1 MLDFFT
7 TIDDFVWG
15 PPLLVLLVGTG
26 IYLTIRLGLL
36 QVLRLP
42 KAFNLSLLKIKGK
55 VIFLVLQP
63 LRLLSQQLL
72 VQVTLS
78 V

>member
-26 IYLTIRLGLL
+26 IYLTLRLGLL

-42 KAFNLSLLKIKGK
+42 KIKGK

-63 LRLLSQQLL
+63 LRQLLLQLL
-72 VQVTLS
+72 VQVTLLG
-78 V
+78 

>member
-26 IYLTIRLGLL
+26 IYITISVGLL

-42 KAFNLSLLKIKGK
+42 KAFNL
-55 VIFLVLQP
+55 IF
-63 LRLLSQQLL
+63 SED
-72 VQVTLS
+72 
-78 V
+78 